1 MLVLLLLI
9 LIDCSAPSVQ
19 RLLLLLAHLSDAK
32 GTYAIADLSDA
43 KGTHARTPLRTV
55 HCVSTRGA
63 VCRAMVA
70 WYNEEPMCV
79 VEMSVYVLG
88 RRYVR
93 TCVVPF
99 VFSASRSHH

>member
-1 MLVLLLLI
+1 MLLLLLT

-19 RLLLLLAHLSDAK
+19 WLLLLLAHLSDAK
-32 GTYAIADLSDA
+32 ER
-43 KGTHARTPLRTV
+43 THARTPLRTV

-63 VCRAMVA
+63 VCPAMVA
-70 WYNEEPMCV
+70 WDNEEPMCV
-79 VEMSVYVLG
+79 VAMSENVLG

-99 VFSASRSHH
+99 VFSVSRSHH